1 MSSRLVLAGVI
12 LAAGLIILLLSLIR
26 TRRLNERYAL
36 LWLVASIGVILF
48 GLWPAALEA
57 LAGVFGIAY
66 PPSALF
72 LLVGVLFG
80 LVLLDSAMAISK
92 LEHRVETLAQHV
104 ALTEER
110 LRRLEAGEVVQP
122 PPPTPPPSS
131 PGS

>member
-1 MSSRLVLAGVI
+1 VSRLVLAGVV
-12 LAAGLIILLLSLIR
+12 LAAGLIILLVSLIR

-36 LWLVASIGVILF
+36 LWLIASLGVILF

-80 LVLLDSAMAISK
+80 LVLLDSAIAISK
-92 LEHRVETLAQHV
+92 LEARVETLAQHV
-104 ALTEER
+104 AMTEER
-110 LRRLEAGEVVQP
+110 LRRLESGEAAPHAP
-122 PPPTPPPSS
+122 PPPPPPS

>member
-92 LEHRVETLAQHV
+92 LEDRVETLAQHV

-122 PPPTPPPSS
+122 PPPPPPSS